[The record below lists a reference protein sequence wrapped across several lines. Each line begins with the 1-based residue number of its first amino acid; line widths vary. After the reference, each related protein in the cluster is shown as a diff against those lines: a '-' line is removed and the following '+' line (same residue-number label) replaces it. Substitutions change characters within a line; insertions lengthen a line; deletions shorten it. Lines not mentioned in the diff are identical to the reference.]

1 MTNKEKK
8 YLITFVVGV
17 VFAMVAWIVGGLFK
31 VTSYAALMG
40 KISDG
45 LFVSGVLIA
54 GSGGLIAS
62 FNEGVFDGL
71 SYGMH
76 GLFGFRNIKK
86 DSTPKKESY
95 FDYQK
100 RKHANKKPVA
110 HLVLVGL
117 SFVFVGVVFFVVS
130 MALN

>member
-1 MTNKEKK
+1 MTNKQKK
-8 YLITFVVGV
+8 YLITFAVGV
-17 VFAMVAWIVGGLFK
+17 AFAIVVWAVGGLFK
-31 VTSYAALMG
+31 VTSYVALMG

-45 LFVSGVLIA
+45 LFVSGVLLA

-62 FNEGVFDGL
+62 FNEGIFDGL

-95 FDYQK
+95 YDYQK
-100 RKHANKKPVA
+100 RKHANKKPVG
-110 HLVLVGL
+110 HLVFVGL
-117 SFVFVGVVFFVVS
+117 SFVFVGVVFFLIS
-130 MALN
+130 LAI